1 MLTGIIA
8 DDNEIERLYF
18 CKLLEETNEVKILA
32 EAQDGLAVLDLVI
45 RLRPDVA
52 FLDIEMPEPNGLEV
66 AREILSLA
74 PETFIVFFTA
84 YRDFAVEAFAL
95 NSVDYLLKPFD
106 AFRVRKT
113 MAKVREKLVA
123 REVIKKTGGG
133 RLDKLAIRNKGRIFL
148 INLDEIV
155 FIEKSGK
162 NTTIIH
168 TARKDFHTS
177 QTIAELEQ
185 QLAGHSFF
193 QRVHKSY
200 LINLNMVE
208 SISPFGGNS
217 FIVKFSGCKKDAI
230 ISRGNI
236 DLVKKHLNIS

>member
-18 CKLLEETNEVKILA
+18 CKLLRETNEVKILA
-32 EAQDGLAVLDLVI
+32 EAPDGLAALDLVT
-45 RLRPDVA
+45 RLRPDIA
-52 FLDIEMPEPNGLEV
+52 FLDIEMPGPNGLEV
-66 AREILSLA
+66 AREILTLA

-113 MAKVREKLVA
+113 VAKIQEKLAA
-123 REVIKKTGGG
+123 REAVKKPGGG

-148 INLDEIV
+148 INLDEII

-168 TARKDFHTS
+168 TARKDFYTP
-177 QTIAELEQ
+177 QTIGELEQ
-185 QLAGHSFF
+185 QLAGYSCF

-200 LINLNMVE
+200 LINLNMIE
-208 SISPFGGNS
+208 SISPYGGNS
-217 FIVKFSGCKKDAI
+217 FIVKFSDYKKDAT
-230 ISRGNI
+230 ISRGKIDIVKQHINI
-236 DLVKKHLNIS
+236 G